1 MDKTAIG
8 GIVLKLNKVQTAA
21 YELIQADARFLY
33 SLIDINRNAQNIKG
47 NYMMMSQPYIG
58 IFADGAELYN
68 SLRNLTEQI
77 EGTILKF
84 SS

>member
-1 MDKTAIG
+1 MNKTAIG
-8 GIVLKLNKVQTAA
+8 GIELKLSKVQTTA

-58 IFADGAELYN
+58 IFADGAEQWCKKVGLAAP
-68 SLRNLTEQI
+68 T
-77 EGTILKF
+77 F
-84 SS
+84 SENEKV